1 MSTTLTTEQQSAIDR
16 TAAYVREKFMGE
28 GSGHDWW
35 HLWRVWQNAKRIG
48 AGESV
53 DMFVVELG
61 ALLHDIADWKFHG
74 GDTTAGPRAA
84 TAWLRSIGV
93 DDRVTIHIC
102 EIIEHISFKG
112 AGVATPMATREGC
125 VVQDA
130 DRLDAIGAIGI
141 ARCFAYGGHKN
152 RPLYDPTV
160 SPVAHQNFAAYAATD
175 GTSLNH
181 FYEKLL
187 LVKDRMNTESGR
199 GLAEERHI
207 VVENFLQR
215 FSVFRT

>member
-1 MSTTLTTEQQSAIDR
+1 
-16 TAAYVREKFMGE
+16 MGE

-35 HLWRVWQNAKRIG
+35 HLWRVWQNAKRI
-48 AGESV
+48 ATSEPV
-53 DMFVVELG
+53 DFFVVELG
-61 ALLHDIADWKFHG
+61 ALLHDIADWKFHD

-93 DDRVTIHIC
+93 DERVITDIC

-112 AGVATPMATREGC
+112 AGVRTTMATREGC

-152 RPLYDPTV
+152 RPLYDPTME
-160 SPVAHQNFAAYAATD
+160 PVAHESFAAYAATN
-175 GTSLNH
+175 GTSINH

-187 LVKDRMNTESGR
+187 LVKDRMNTETGR
-199 GLAEERHI
+199 RLAEERH
-207 VVENFLQR
+207 VFLEEFLNHFLSEWHGQ
-215 FSVFRT
+215 VQNVG